1 MKATN
6 VAFILV
12 FWVVGTLADP
22 ETVKGLL
29 KKNTNSWNV
38 PIVAK
43 QANENNPTQVVGGY
57 PKLELDTLARPL
69 KSGEIT
75 FHFFLTE
82 APSQSAPTIL
92 VYQVG
97 LIFFWVCNFRPFF
110 SGSQTDPCFQNKNS
124 GCRLTGRVWHIFTI
138 PNTTK

>member
-6 VAFILV
+6 VAFILA
-12 FWVVGTLADP
+12 FWVAGILADP

-75 FHFFLTE
+75 SHLFLNTYAIYLFVNQPHFNL
-82 APSQSAPTIL
+82 QK
-92 VYQVG
+92 YG
-97 LIFFWVCNFRPFF
+97 WYFRNDE
-110 SGSQTDPCFQNKNS
+110 Q
-124 GCRLTGRVWHIFTI
+124 W
-138 PNTTK
+138 

>member
-12 FWVVGTLADP
+12 FWVAGILADP

-82 APSQSAPTIL
+82 APSQSAPTNEPL
-92 VYQVG
+92 LRSGRMWMQVG
-97 LIFFWVCNFRPFF
+97 PKIHRLKFGTLAFALQKAPGLARTNFR
-110 SGSQTDPCFQNKNS
+110 
-124 GCRLTGRVWHIFTI
+124 L
-138 PNTTK
+138 

>member
-6 VAFILV
+6 VAFILA
-12 FWVVGTLADP
+12 FWVVGILADP

-75 FHFFLTE
+75 FNFFLTD

-110 SGSQTDPCFQNKNS
+110 QGHK
-124 GCRLTGRVWHIFTI
+124 LTHVFKTRIVGAD
-138 PNTTK
+138 

>member
-97 LIFFWVCNFRPFF
+97 LIFF
-110 SGSQTDPCFQNKNS
+110 
-124 GCRLTGRVWHIFTI
+124 
-138 PNTTK
+138 

>member
-6 VAFILV
+6 VAFILA
-12 FWVVGTLADP
+12 FWVAGILADP

-82 APSQSAPTIL
+82 APSQSCTHYSSLLGWPD
-92 VYQVG
+92 
-97 LIFFWVCNFRPFF
+97 IFKVCNFRPFF
-110 SGSQTDPCFQNKNS
+110 QGHK
-124 GCRLTGRVWHIFTI
+124 LTHVFKTRIVGAD
-138 PNTTK
+138 